1 MRKSMTQLMVAASLL
16 MAVGCSKKAAEP
28 VKPPEPREIAITV
41 EKMSYSP
48 ASVEAS
54 ANEELKFVF
63 TRVSESRCGEEIVF
77 PDYGIKKTLP
87 LNQPVEVAIKT
98 KAAGTIG
105 FACGMD
111 MMKGAIIV
119 Q

>member
-1 MRKSMTQLMVAASLL
+1 MRSMTQIVMV
-16 MAVGCSKKAAEP
+16 MALALVVGCSQKAEEP
-28 VKPPEPREIAITV
+28 VKPPAPREIAITV
-41 EKMSYSP
+41 EKMSYEP
-48 ASVEAS
+48 ASVQAA
-54 ANEELKFVF
+54 ANEDLKFIF

-87 LNQPVEVAIKT
+87 LNQPVAVAIKT
-98 KAAGTIG
+98 KTAGTIG